1 MIDFISAWLP
11 PVLILLVF
19 LGAGVALSRRQM
31 KSYGQHVA
39 EVKAIN
45 DELIAINRDMVA
57 ELREIKTILK
67 DRT

>member
-45 DELIAINRDMVA
+45 DELIAINR
-57 ELREIKTILK
+57 
-67 DRT
+67 